1 MPLQINHPSPPAD
14 DASTERS
21 TETPPTLPD
30 DDIFHILQTNR
41 RRDAIRYLLDQD
53 GPVKMRDV
61 AEYVAAREND
71 TTVAQLSSTERQR
84 VYIPLYQSHLPKL
97 DEEGVIEYNKSRGI
111 VKPTDRLELFR
122 PYLELDVGGDEP
134 AADTGPVDSLRQR
147 CTVLAVASAG
157 LLVSATVG
165 VYAAVSAA
173 ETSLALAISIGSIA
187 VPGMLLG
194 LIATAMLALTAGTN
208 YGSSTPNDPTKV
220 RPSN

>member
-1 MPLQINHPSPPAD
+1 MSLQINRPSPTD
-14 DASTERS
+14 DASTEES
-21 TETPPTLPD
+21 AETPPALSD
-30 DDIFHILQTNR
+30 DDLFHILQTNR

-71 TTVAQLSSTERQR
+71 TTVAQLNSTERQR

-97 DEEGVIEYNKSRGI
+97 DKEGIIEYNKSRGI
-111 VKPTDRLELFR
+111 VEPTDRLELFR
-122 PYLELDVGGDEP
+122 PYLELEIGDDEP
-134 AADTGPVDSLRQR
+134 TTEASPADSLRQR
-147 CTVLAVASAG
+147 RTVLAVASAG

-173 ETSLALAISIGSIA
+173 ETSLALAISIGSVA
-187 VPGMLLG
+187 VPGMILG
-194 LIATAMLALTAGTN
+194 LIATAMLALTVGRN
-208 YGSSTPNDPTKV
+208 YESSPPNDPPKV